1 MLGLKALGNERQETP
16 VVSIVEISIKGCL
29 PIATFE
35 YYKESPSHQFLSRR
49 GPWSVCPSEVG
60 ISLLEVACSCTPLII
75 RLASLPPPECVFGI
89 G

>member
-1 MLGLKALGNERQETP
+1 MRVTL
-16 VVSIVEISIKGCL
+16 VVSAVKISMESGS
-29 PIATFE
+29 PIATQPVS
-35 YYKESPSHQFLSRR
+35 YKESPSHQFLSRR

-75 RLASLPPPECVFGI
+75 RLASLPPLECVFPI